1 MIVKII
7 IGSILLSF
15 ATGAIYSVV
24 RWRMKNKC
32 KHKYII
38 DNYVVMGKKVL
49 LFCKCEDCDKYK
61 DFEVWNDRI
70 QINIGKCDKK

>member
-15 ATGAIYSVV
+15 ATG
-24 RWRMKNKC
+24 

-70 QINIGKCDKK
+70 QINIGECDKK